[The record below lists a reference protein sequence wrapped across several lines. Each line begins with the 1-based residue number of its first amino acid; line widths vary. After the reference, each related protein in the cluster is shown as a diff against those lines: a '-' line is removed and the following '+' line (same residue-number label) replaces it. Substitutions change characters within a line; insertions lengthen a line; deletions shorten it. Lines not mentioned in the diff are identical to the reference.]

1 MPRLFRRRGFS
12 LYGSRACRPL
22 AAIRR
27 LLRALTSCYPRRPIL
42 THSERAPPPCGL
54 GNMSDVGYYD
64 MTAGQGGTYQADEV
78 TANGHTA
85 IQVTS
90 LAPASL
96 AQLDTLYVTN
106 PDNSS
111 FAASY
116 LASRSDIE
124 TAVAGGMNLMI
135 FDRCVT
141 NAQSILPG
149 GSRLTLVRSFTND
162 ANIDL
167 AAGAPSW
174 FSNGPAGPIDGR
186 MFDGGNSSSHG
197 YVNLA
202 TLPTGAVP
210 LLTNGDPNQVVAF
223 VYPYGNG
230 HVFYSTI
237 PLDYYSRGSG
247 FAFTTAE
254 IQTLFGNL
262 QYGMDLSC
270 PICFARQT
278 LIATPSGVRP
288 IESLQAGDLIVVQG
302 AAPCPIRWIG
312 STRAGPQDL
321 HHLPGLRPVRIKA
334 GALGAG
340 LPLRD
345 LVVSRQHRLLW
356 PPTAPPDSARL
367 VAAIHLTGL
376 PGIAIDETVSGV
388 EYFHILLDHHHLLF
402 AEGVMAESLH
412 LGPQALRSLT
422 RHARQEMARLCPDVL
437 ASGRSATA
445 RPVAG
450 RAWCRTERR
459 HAVAQPC

>member
-1 MPRLFRRRGFS
+1 
-12 LYGSRACRPL
+12 
-22 AAIRR
+22 
-27 LLRALTSCYPRRPIL
+27 
-42 THSERAPPPCGL
+42 
-54 GNMSDVGYYD
+54 MSDVGYYD
-64 MTAGQGGTYQADEV
+64 MTAGQGGAYQADEV

-85 IQVTS
+85 INVAS
-90 LAPASL
+90 LDPASL

-106 PDNSS
+106 PSNSGFGS
-111 FAASY
+111 NYVANLSGIDAAVSSG
-116 LASRSDIE
+116 L
-124 TAVAGGMNLMI
+124 NLMI

-141 NAQSILPG
+141 NAQTILPG
-149 GSRLTLVRSFTND
+149 GAGITVVRDFTNHT
-162 ANIDL
+162 NVDL

-174 FSNGPAGPIDGR
+174 FSNGPAGPIHNT

-197 YVNLA
+197 YVDLA
-202 TLPTGAVP
+202 TLPPGAIP
-210 LLTNGDPNQVVAF
+210 LLTNGAPHQVVAF

-237 PLDYYSRGSG
+237 PLDYYSRGPN
-247 FAFTTAE
+247 AALTTAE

-262 QYGMDLSC
+262 QYGMELSC

-278 LIATPSGVRP
+278 LIATPSGAQP
-288 IESLQAGDLIVVQG
+288 IESLRAGDLIVVQG

-321 HHLPGLRPVRIKA
+321 HHFPRLRPVRIKA
-334 GALGAG
+334 GALGAD

-356 PPTAPPDSARL
+356 PPAAPPESARL

-388 EYFHILLDHHHLLF
+388 EYFHILLDRHHLLF
-402 AEGVMAESLH
+402 AEGAMAESLH

-422 RHARQEMARLCPDVL
+422 RQARQEMARLCPDVL
-437 ASGRSATA
+437 ASGRFTTA

-450 RAWCRTERR
+450 RAWCRAARP

>member
-1 MPRLFRRRGFS
+1 M
-12 LYGSRACRPL
+12 
-22 AAIRR
+22 
-27 LLRALTSCYPRRPIL
+27 
-42 THSERAPPPCGL
+42 

-64 MTAGQGGTYQADEV
+64 MTAGQGGAYQQDEV

-85 IQVTS
+85 INVAS
-90 LAPASL
+90 LDPDSL

-106 PDNSS
+106 PDNGG
-111 FAASY
+111 FAANY
-116 LASRSDIE
+116 LAGLSNIE
-124 TAVAGGMNLMI
+124 TAVANGMNLMI

-141 NAQSILPG
+141 DAQSILPG
-149 GSRLTLVRSFTND
+149 GSGLTIVRDFSND

-174 FSNGPAGPIDGR
+174 FSNGPAGLIDDT

-197 YVNLA
+197 YVDLA
-202 TLPTGAVP
+202 TLPPGAIP
-210 LLTNGDPNQVVAF
+210 LLTNGTPNQVVAF

-237 PLDYYSRGSG
+237 PLDYYSNGSG
-247 FAFTTAE
+247 PALDAAE

-262 QYGMDLSC
+262 QYGMELSC

-278 LIATPSGVRP
+278 LIATPTGARP
-288 IESLQAGDLIVVQG
+288 IETLQTGDLIMVQG

-312 STRAGPQDL
+312 STRSGPQEL
-321 HHLPGLRPVRIKA
+321 HHLPRLRPVRIRA

-356 PPTAPPDSARL
+356 PPAAPPDSAHL

-376 PGIAIDETVSGV
+376 PGVAIDETVSEV
-388 EYFHILLDHHHLLF
+388 EYFHILLDRHHLVF
-402 AEGVMAESLH
+402 AEGAMAESLH

-422 RHARQEMARLCPDVL
+422 RLARQEIARLCPDVL
-437 ASGRSATA
+437 TAGRFATA
-445 RPVAG
+445 RPVADRSG
-450 RAWCRTERR
+450 RPAARR
-459 HAVAQPC
+459 RAARRRAVAKPC